1 LEIASISSVSFQVI
15 TTLFIYNNF
24 CLQLLAFVIVRLYI
38 STSIILMMG
47 NIMQTLN
54 TKKDLLHW
62 QANVDE
68 DSIAWLRLQTDG
80 KSVNVLTH
88 AVMAELESL
97 IDQLESSENLAGVG
111 LLSGKPGG
119 FIYGADINEF
129 ETLKTADDVAVHM
142 RYVHS
147 LFNRIE
153 ALPVPSCV
161 GVDGIAVGGGLE
173 IALVFDR
180 LFVSSSHKT
189 KLGFPEVNL
198 GIMPGYGG
206 TGRAYCRIG
215 TKAVLDMM
223 VSGHPLGSQDAIKTG
238 LADEMVDNADDLEQ
252 TMREWILGCKREKPI
267 LTQLETTPNAEAIAA
282 ARDKYLKRVRA
293 DHTPAPAAI
302 IDHVE
307 NFGHDRTA
315 MSAGEIDIFPNLLV
329 GSASK
334 NLRRVFYLTDAVRK
348 SARGVSGIERLHVV
362 GAGVMGGDIAAIGA
376 MAGLD
381 VTLAD
386 MNGAAIKNAITRAAK
401 LFERRLKN
409 EDKVAAALERLRSD
423 PDGQGAADADLVIE
437 AVAEKLDVK
446 QAVFQNL
453 ENVCKTGAILATNT
467 SAIPLEDIATA
478 LNTPERL
485 IGLHFFNPV
494 PVLPLVEVIWS
505 KYSDQ
510 DMVNRGMQFAG
521 QIGKMPVRCK
531 SAPGF
536 LVNRALLPYIFKAIE
551 AVAGGENADHIDE
564 ALVDFG
570 MPMGPVELADQIGLD
585 VCLDAGIV
593 LGIAPAAKTLLDEK
607 CKAGTI
613 GRKSGSGFYE
623 WDGNQAIR
631 ARQSQDP
638 GVMASIA
645 KSMLTP
651 MIEECRQAV
660 DEQVVDSADSADAG
674 MIFGIGFP
682 GFRGGPL
689 NWAKEQ

>member
-1 LEIASISSVSFQVI
+1 
-15 TTLFIYNNF
+15 
-24 CLQLLAFVIVRLYI
+24 
-38 STSIILMMG
+38 MMG

-54 TKKDLLHW
+54 TKKDLIHW
-62 QANVDE
+62 RANVDE

-97 IDQLESSENLAGVG
+97 IDQLESSEGLTGVG

-129 ETLKTADDVAVHM
+129 ETLKTADDVADHM

-153 ALPVPSCV
+153 ALPLPSCV

-173 IALVFDR
+173 ITLVFDR
-180 LFVSSSHKT
+180 LFVTSSLKT

-223 VSGHPLGSQDAIKTG
+223 VSGRPLGSQDAIKTG
-238 LADEMVDNADDLEQ
+238 LADEMVDNADDLEGA
-252 TMREWILGCKREKPI
+252 MREWILGCKREKPI
-267 LTQLETTPNAEAIAA
+267 HTQLETTPNAKAIAA

-307 NFGHDRTA
+307 NFGHDKTA
-315 MSAGEIDIFPNLLV
+315 MSAGEINIFPNLLV

-334 NLRRVFYLTDAVRK
+334 NLRRVFSLTDAVRK

-409 EDKVAAALERLRSD
+409 ENKVAAALKRLRSD
-423 PDGQGAADADLVIE
+423 PDGHGAADADLIIE

-446 QAVFQNL
+446 RAVFQNL
-453 ENVCKTGAILATNT
+453 ENVCKTAAILATNT

-478 LNTPERL
+478 LNAPERL

-551 AVAGGENADHIDE
+551 AVARGENADHIDE

-638 GVMASIA
+638 SVMATIA
-645 KSMLTP
+645 KNMLTP

-660 DEQVVDSADSADAG
+660 DQQVVDSADSADAG

-689 NWAKEQ
+689 NWAKEH

>member
-1 LEIASISSVSFQVI
+1 MRSLKTGKS
-15 TTLFIYNNF
+15 
-24 CLQLLAFVIVRLYI
+24 
-38 STSIILMMG
+38 
-47 NIMQTLN
+47 
-54 TKKDLLHW
+54 LLHW
-62 QANVDE
+62 LANIDE
-68 DSIAWLRLQTDG
+68 NGIAWLYLKTDG
-80 KSVNVLTH
+80 KSVNVLNH
-88 AVMAELESL
+88 AVMVELESIL
-97 IDQLESSENLAGVG
+97 DRLESTEDLNGVAM
-111 LLSGKPGG
+111 LSGKQGS
-119 FIYGADINEF
+119 FVYGADIHEF
-129 ETLKTADDVAVHM
+129 ETLKTAGDVAKHM
-142 RYVHS
+142 LYVHG

-161 GVDGIAVGGGLE
+161 GIDGIAVGGGLE
-173 IALVFDR
+173 IALTFDR
-180 LFVSSSHKT
+180 LFITSYSKT

-206 TGRAYCRIG
+206 SGRAYGRIG

-223 VSGHPLGSQDAIKTG
+223 VSGRPFGSMDAIKTG
-238 LADEMVDNADDLEQ
+238 LADELVDDADDLDDA
-252 TMREWILGCKREKPI
+252 MRKWIIGCKGEKPI
-267 LTQLETTPNAEAIAA
+267 LIQLETVVDATEIVA
-282 ARDKYLKRVRA
+282 ARDKYLKRLRA

-307 NFGHDRTA
+307 NFGHDKSA
-315 MSAGEIDIFPNLLV
+315 MSAGEIDVFPNLMV
-329 GSASK
+329 SSASK
-334 NLRRVFYLTDAVRK
+334 NLRRVFYLTDAVRR
-348 SARGVSGIERLHVV
+348 SARGASSIKRLHVV

-381 VTLAD
+381 VTLTD
-386 MNGAAIKNAITRAAK
+386 MNEAAIVDAIARAKK
-401 LFERRLKN
+401 LFERRMKSD
-409 EDKVAAALERLRSD
+409 DKVALALARLRTD
-423 PDGQGAADADLVIE
+423 LDGNGATDADLIIE
-437 AVAEKLDVK
+437 AVAEKLEVK
-446 QAVFQNL
+446 QAVFKNL
-453 ENVCKTGAILATNT
+453 EAVSKATAILATNT

-478 LNTPERL
+478 LNAPERL

-505 KYSDQ
+505 KYSDPEI
-510 DMVNRGMQFAG
+510 VSRGMQFAG
-521 QIGKMPVRCK
+521 QIGKMPIRCK

-570 MPMGPVELADQIGLD
+570 MPMGPIELADQIGLD
-585 VCLDAGIV
+585 VCLDVGIV
-593 LGIAPAAKTLLDEK
+593 LGMPPATKALLDEK

-623 WDGNQAIR
+623 WDGNRAIR
-631 ARQSQDP
+631 AHQSQDP
-638 GVMASIA
+638 RVMAAIA
-645 KSMLTP
+645 KNMLAP

-689 NWAKEQ
+689 NWFKEQ

>member
-1 LEIASISSVSFQVI
+1 
-15 TTLFIYNNF
+15 
-24 CLQLLAFVIVRLYI
+24 
-38 STSIILMMG
+38 MMG

-54 TKKDLLHW
+54 TKKDLMHW
-62 QANVDE
+62 RANVDE

-97 IDQLESSENLAGVG
+97 IDQLESSENLNGVG

-180 LFVSSSHKT
+180 LFVTSSHKT

-267 LTQLETTPNAEAIAA
+267 LSQLETTPNAEAIAA

-409 EDKVAAALERLRSD
+409 EDKVAAALERLRS
-423 PDGQGAADADLVIE
+423 
-437 AVAEKLDVK
+437 
-446 QAVFQNL
+446 
-453 ENVCKTGAILATNT
+453 ILMVTVQ
-467 SAIPLEDIATA
+467 PMQ
-478 LNTPERL
+478 
-485 IGLHFFNPV
+485 
-494 PVLPLVEVIWS
+494 IWS
-505 KYSDQ
+505 SKQ
-510 DMVNRGMQFAG
+510 LL
-521 QIGKMPVRCK
+521 K
-531 SAPGF
+531 S
-536 LVNRALLPYIFKAIE
+536 
-551 AVAGGENADHIDE
+551 
-564 ALVDFG
+564 
-570 MPMGPVELADQIGLD
+570 
-585 VCLDAGIV
+585 
-593 LGIAPAAKTLLDEK
+593 
-607 CKAGTI
+607 
-613 GRKSGSGFYE
+613 
-623 WDGNQAIR
+623 
-631 ARQSQDP
+631 
-638 GVMASIA
+638 
-645 KSMLTP
+645 
-651 MIEECRQAV
+651 
-660 DEQVVDSADSADAG
+660 
-674 MIFGIGFP
+674 
-682 GFRGGPL
+682 
-689 NWAKEQ
+689 

>member
-1 LEIASISSVSFQVI
+1 MIQLRIIFDELKV
-15 TTLFIYNNF
+15 L
-24 CLQLLAFVIVRLYI
+24 LLALLFSKNLTII
-38 STSIILMMG
+38 SQG
-47 NIMQTLN
+47 VNDIMQSLKTG
-54 TKKDLLHW
+54 KDLMHW
-62 QANVDE
+62 LANVDE
-68 DSIAWLRLQTDG
+68 DGIAWLHLKTDG
-80 KSVNVLTH
+80 KSVNVLNH
-88 AVMAELESL
+88 AVMVELESIL
-97 IDQLESSENLAGVG
+97 DRLESKEDLNGVAM
-111 LLSGKPGG
+111 LSGKQGG
-119 FIYGADINEF
+119 FVYGADIHEF
-129 ETLKTADDVAVHM
+129 ETLKTASEVANHM
-142 RYVHS
+142 LYVHG

-173 IALVFDR
+173 IALAFDR
-180 LFVSSSHKT
+180 LFITSSSKT

-206 TGRAYCRIG
+206 SGRAYCRIG

-223 VSGHPLGSQDAIKTG
+223 VTGRPIGSKDAIKTG
-238 LADEMVDNADDLEQ
+238 LADELVGDADDLDEA
-252 TMREWILGCKREKPI
+252 MRKWIIGCKGEKPI
-267 LTQLETTPNAEAIAA
+267 LIQLETVVDATEIVA
-282 ARDKYLKRVRA
+282 ARDKYLKRLRA

-307 NFGHDRTA
+307 NFGHDKSA
-315 MSAGEIDIFPNLLV
+315 MSAGEIEVFPNLMV
-329 GSASK
+329 SSASK
-334 NLRRVFYLTDAVRK
+334 NLRRVFYLTDAVRR
-348 SARGVSGIERLHVV
+348 SARGASSIKRLHVV

-381 VTLAD
+381 VTLTD
-386 MNGAAIKNAITRAAK
+386 MNEAAIQDAIARAKK
-401 LFERRLKN
+401 LFERRLKSD
-409 EDKVAAALERLRSD
+409 DKVALALTRLRID
-423 PDGQGAADADLVIE
+423 LDGNGATDADLIIE
-437 AVAEKLDVK
+437 AVAEKLEVK
-446 QAVFQNL
+446 QAVFKNL
-453 ENVCKTGAILATNT
+453 EVVSKATAILATNT

-478 LNTPERL
+478 LNAPERL

-505 KYSDQ
+505 KYSDPKI
-510 DMVNRGMQFAG
+510 VSRGMQFAG

-570 MPMGPVELADQIGLD
+570 MPMGPIELADQIGLD
-585 VCLDAGIV
+585 VCLDVGIV
-593 LGIAPAAKTLLDEK
+593 LGMPPAAKALLDQK
-607 CKAGTI
+607 CKTGTI

-623 WDGNQAIR
+623 WDGNRAIR
-631 ARQSQDP
+631 AHQSQDP
-638 GVMASIA
+638 KVMTAIA
-645 KSMLTP
+645 KNMLAP

-689 NWAKEQ
+689 NWFKEQ

>member
-1 LEIASISSVSFQVI
+1 
-15 TTLFIYNNF
+15 
-24 CLQLLAFVIVRLYI
+24 
-38 STSIILMMG
+38 MMG

-54 TKKDLLHW
+54 TKKDLMHW
-62 QANVDE
+62 RANVDE

-97 IDQLESSENLAGVG
+97 IDQLESSENLNGVG

-180 LFVSSSHKT
+180 LFVTSSHKT

-315 MSAGEIDIFPNLLV
+315 MSAGEIDIFPNLLA

-409 EDKVAAALERLRSD
+409 ENKVAAALKRLRFD
-423 PDGQGAADADLVIE
+423 PDGHGAADADLVIE

>member
-1 LEIASISSVSFQVI
+1 
-15 TTLFIYNNF
+15 
-24 CLQLLAFVIVRLYI
+24 
-38 STSIILMMG
+38 
-47 NIMQTLN
+47 MQSLKTG
-54 TKKDLLHW
+54 KDLMHW
-62 QANVDE
+62 LANIDE
-68 DSIAWLRLQTDG
+68 DGIAWLYLQTVG
-80 KSVNVLTH
+80 KSVNVLNN
-88 AVMAELESL
+88 AVMTELECL
-97 IDQLESSENLAGVG
+97 LDRLENNKDLRGVA
-111 LLSGKPGG
+111 LLSGKKGG
-119 FIYGADINEF
+119 FVYGADIHEF
-129 ETLKTADDVAVHM
+129 ETLKTASEVANHM
-142 RYVHS
+142 LYVHG

-173 IALVFDR
+173 IALTFDR
-180 LFVSSSHKT
+180 LFITSSSKT

-206 TGRAYCRIG
+206 SGRAYGRIG

-223 VSGHPLGSQDAIKTG
+223 VSGRPIGSIDAIKTG
-238 LADEMVDNADDLEQ
+238 LADELVDKPDDLEKS
-252 TMREWILGCKREKPI
+252 MREWIIGCNGEKPI
-267 LTQLETTPNAEAIAA
+267 FTELETAADATAIAA
-282 ARDKYLKRVRA
+282 AKDKYLKRLRS

-302 IDHVE
+302 IEHVE
-307 NFGHDRTA
+307 NFGHDKSA
-315 MSAGEIDIFPNLLV
+315 MSASEIDVFPNLMV
-329 GSASK
+329 SSASK

-348 SARGVSGIERLHVV
+348 SARGESGIKRMHVV

-381 VTLAD
+381 VTLTD
-386 MNGAAIKNAITRAAK
+386 MNDAAIVGAIARAKK
-401 LFERRLKN
+401 LFERRLKSD
-409 EDKVAAALERLRSD
+409 EKVALALARLRTD
-423 PDGQGAADADLVIE
+423 LDGNGATDADLIIE
-437 AVAEKLDVK
+437 AVAEKLEVK
-446 QAVFQNL
+446 QAVFKNL
-453 ENVCKTGAILATNT
+453 EAVSKASAILATNT

-478 LNTPERL
+478 LNGPERL

-505 KYSDQ
+505 KYSDPEI
-510 DMVNRGMQFAG
+510 VSRGMQFAG

-551 AVAGGENADHIDE
+551 AVAGGEKADHIDE

-570 MPMGPVELADQIGLD
+570 MPMGPIELADQIGLD
-585 VCLDAGIV
+585 VCLDVGIV
-593 LGIAPAAKTLLDEK
+593 LGMPPATKALLDEK
-607 CKAGTI
+607 CKTGTI

-631 ARQSQDP
+631 AHQSQDP
-638 GVMASIA
+638 RVMATIA
-645 KSMLTP
+645 KNMLAP
-651 MIEECRQAV
+651 MIEECLQAV

-689 NWAKEQ
+689 NWSKEQ

>member
-1 LEIASISSVSFQVI
+1 MIQLRIIFEELKVLLVALLFLKNLTIISKGV
-15 TTLFIYNNF
+15 ND
-24 CLQLLAFVIVRLYI
+24 
-38 STSIILMMG
+38 
-47 NIMQTLN
+47 IMQSLKTG
-54 TKKDLLHW
+54 KDLMHW
-62 QANVDE
+62 LANIDE
-68 DSIAWLRLQTDG
+68 DGIAWLYLQTVG
-80 KSVNVLTH
+80 KSVNVLNN
-88 AVMAELESL
+88 AVMTELECL
-97 IDQLESSENLAGVG
+97 LDRLENKKDLRGVA
-111 LLSGKPGG
+111 LLSGKKGG
-119 FIYGADINEF
+119 FVYGADIHEF
-129 ETLKTADDVAVHM
+129 ETLKTASEVANHM
-142 RYVHS
+142 LYVHG

-173 IALVFDR
+173 IALTFDR
-180 LFVSSSHKT
+180 LFITSSSKT

-206 TGRAYCRIG
+206 SGRAYGRIG

-223 VSGHPLGSQDAIKTG
+223 VSGRPIGSIDAIKTG
-238 LADEMVDNADDLEQ
+238 LADELVDKPDDLEKS
-252 TMREWILGCKREKPI
+252 MREWIIGCNGEKPI
-267 LTQLETTPNAEAIAA
+267 FTELETAADATAIAA
-282 ARDKYLKRVRA
+282 AKDKYLKRLRS

-302 IDHVE
+302 IEHVE
-307 NFGHDRTA
+307 NFGHDKSA
-315 MSAGEIDIFPNLLV
+315 MSASEIDVFPNLMV
-329 GSASK
+329 SSASK

-348 SARGVSGIERLHVV
+348 SARGESGIKRMHVV

-381 VTLAD
+381 VTLTD
-386 MNGAAIKNAITRAAK
+386 MNEAAIVGAIARAKK
-401 LFERRLKN
+401 LFERRLKSD
-409 EDKVAAALERLRSD
+409 EKVALALARLRTD
-423 PDGQGAADADLVIE
+423 LDGNGATDADLIIE
-437 AVAEKLDVK
+437 AVAEKLEVK
-446 QAVFQNL
+446 QAVFKNL
-453 ENVCKTGAILATNT
+453 EAVSKASAILATNT

-478 LNTPERL
+478 LNGPERL

-505 KYSDQ
+505 KYSDPEI
-510 DMVNRGMQFAG
+510 VSRGMQFAG

-570 MPMGPVELADQIGLD
+570 MPMGPIELADQIGLD
-585 VCLDAGIV
+585 VCLDVGIV
-593 LGIAPAAKTLLDEK
+593 LGMPPATKALLDEK
-607 CKAGTI
+607 CRTGTI

-623 WDGNQAIR
+623 WDGNRAIR
-631 ARQSQDP
+631 AHQSKDP
-638 GVMASIA
+638 RVMAAIA
-645 KSMLTP
+645 KNMLAP

-660 DEQVVDSADSADAG
+660 DENVVDTADSADAG

-689 NWAKEQ
+689 NWSKEQ

>member
-1 LEIASISSVSFQVI
+1 
-15 TTLFIYNNF
+15 
-24 CLQLLAFVIVRLYI
+24 
-38 STSIILMMG
+38 MD
-47 NIMQTLN
+47 NIMRSLKTG
-54 TKKDLLHW
+54 KSLLHW
-62 QANVDE
+62 LANIDE
-68 DSIAWLRLQTDG
+68 NGIAWLYLKTDG
-80 KSVNVLTH
+80 KSVNVLNH
-88 AVMAELESL
+88 AVMVELESIL
-97 IDQLESSENLAGVG
+97 DRLESTEDLNGVAM
-111 LLSGKPGG
+111 LSGKQGS
-119 FIYGADINEF
+119 FVYGADIHEF
-129 ETLKTADDVAVHM
+129 ETLKTAGDVAKHM
-142 RYVHS
+142 LYVHG

-161 GVDGIAVGGGLE
+161 GIDGIAVGGGLE
-173 IALVFDR
+173 IALTFDR
-180 LFVSSSHKT
+180 LFITSYSKT

-206 TGRAYCRIG
+206 SGRAYGRIG

-223 VSGHPLGSQDAIKTG
+223 VSGRPFGSMDAIKTG
-238 LADEMVDNADDLEQ
+238 LADELVDDADDLDDA
-252 TMREWILGCKREKPI
+252 MRKWIIGCKGEKPI
-267 LTQLETTPNAEAIAA
+267 LIQLETVVDATEIVA
-282 ARDKYLKRVRA
+282 ARDKYLKRLRA

-307 NFGHDRTA
+307 NFGHDKSA
-315 MSAGEIDIFPNLLV
+315 MSAGEIDVFPNLMV
-329 GSASK
+329 SSASK
-334 NLRRVFYLTDAVRK
+334 NLRRVFYLTDAVRR
-348 SARGVSGIERLHVV
+348 SARGASSIKRLHVV

-381 VTLAD
+381 VTLTD
-386 MNGAAIKNAITRAAK
+386 MNEAAIVDAIARAKK
-401 LFERRLKN
+401 LFERRMKSD
-409 EDKVAAALERLRSD
+409 DKVALALARLRTD
-423 PDGQGAADADLVIE
+423 LDGNGATDADLIIE
-437 AVAEKLDVK
+437 AVAEKLEVK
-446 QAVFQNL
+446 QAVFKNL
-453 ENVCKTGAILATNT
+453 EAVSKATAILATNT

-478 LNTPERL
+478 LNAPERL

-505 KYSDQ
+505 KYSDPEI
-510 DMVNRGMQFAG
+510 VSRGMQFAG
-521 QIGKMPVRCK
+521 QIGKMPIRCK

-570 MPMGPVELADQIGLD
+570 MPMGPIELADQIGLD
-585 VCLDAGIV
+585 VCLDVGIV
-593 LGIAPAAKTLLDEK
+593 LSMPPATKALLDEK

-623 WDGNQAIR
+623 WDGNRAIR
-631 ARQSQDP
+631 AHQSQDP
-638 GVMASIA
+638 RVMAAIA
-645 KSMLTP
+645 KNMLAP

-689 NWAKEQ
+689 NWFKEQ